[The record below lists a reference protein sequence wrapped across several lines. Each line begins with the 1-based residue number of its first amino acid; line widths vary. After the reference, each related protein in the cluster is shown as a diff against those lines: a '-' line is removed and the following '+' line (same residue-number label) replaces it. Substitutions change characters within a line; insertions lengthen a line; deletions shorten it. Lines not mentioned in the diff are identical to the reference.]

1 MDDMHPTDG
10 SAGAALDA
18 AAFDEAVEF
27 TSGLIRIDT
36 TNRGGG
42 DCRER
47 PAAEY
52 VAERLAGAGLEPVLL
67 ERTPGR
73 TNVVARIE
81 GTDPAAEALLVHGH
95 LDVVPADASE
105 WSVHPFS
112 GEVRDGVVWGR
123 GAVDM
128 KNMDAMVLAVVRA
141 WARRG
146 VRPRRDVVIAY
157 TADEED
163 SAVDGSGF
171 LADRHPHLFE
181 GCTEGLGE
189 SGAFTLH
196 TAPGQALY
204 PVAAGERGTAWLKL
218 TARGTVGHGSK
229 PNRANAVTRLAAAV
243 SRIGAYEWPVRLTGT
258 VAACITELA
267 AQQGLSVDPRA
278 RDFDLDGLLDKL
290 GPAAALVEA
299 TLRNS
304 ANPTML
310 SAGYKLNVIPGEA
323 TAYVDGRMLPG
334 GEAEFI
340 ATLDEL
346 TGPDVRWEFHH
357 REVALEAPVDGRTYA
372 VLRESVERFDPGAR
386 VVPFCM
392 AGGTDAKQFSRL
404 GITGYGFSPLRL
416 PPGFDYW
423 SLFHGVD
430 ERVPVD
436 ALHFGVRVLDHALR
450 TL

>member
-1 MDDMHPTDG
+1 MHPTDG

-146 VRPRRDVVIAY
+146 VRPRRDAVIAY

-204 PVAAGERGTAWLKL
+204 PIAAGERGTAWLKL

-243 SRIGAYEWPVRLTGT
+243 SRIGAHEWPVRLTGT

-267 AQQGLSVDPRA
+267 SQQGLSVDPRA

>member
-95 LDVVPADASE
+95 LDVVPAEAAE

-196 TAPGQALY
+196 TAPGRALY
-204 PVAAGERGTAWLKL
+204 PIAAGERGTAWLKL

-258 VAACITELA
+258 VAACLTELA

-278 RDFDLDGLLDKL
+278 RDFDLDGFLDKL
-290 GPAAALVEA
+290 GPAAVLVEA
-299 TLRNS
+299 TVRNS

-323 TAYVDGRMLPG
+323 TAHVDGRMLPG

>member
-146 VRPRRDVVIAY
+146 VRPRRDAVIAY

-204 PVAAGERGTAWLKL
+204 PIAAGERGTAWLKL

-243 SRIGAYEWPVRLTGT
+243 SRIGAHEWPVRLTGT

-267 AQQGLSVDPRA
+267 SQQGLSVDPRA